1 MVHVPVLHEAAA
13 FANAQGTPQSP
24 QLVRLVT
31 LCSQPLSG
39 SASQLFQPALQ
50 PGAQSK
56 LPAVPVQAAVP
67 CAFVQVSPQAE
78 QFALVPSA
86 VSQPGALVQST

>member
-24 QLVRLVT
+24 QLLTLVT

-39 SASQLFQPALQ
+39 SPSQLFQPAAQ
-50 PGAQSK
+50 PGAQS
-56 LPAVPVQAAVP
+56 
-67 CAFVQVSPQAE
+67 
-78 QFALVPSA
+78 
-86 VSQPGALVQST
+86 